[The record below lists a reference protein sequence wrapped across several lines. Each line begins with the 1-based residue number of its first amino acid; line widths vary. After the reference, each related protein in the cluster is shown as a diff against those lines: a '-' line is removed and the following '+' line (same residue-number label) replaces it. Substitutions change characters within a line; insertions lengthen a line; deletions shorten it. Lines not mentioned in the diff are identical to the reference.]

1 MSAAQQ
7 AGGASQGSK
16 HVHRRLTADGVQAA
30 HSDGGRR
37 NGVNGGTADQRGGP
51 QVPVMDVQTGLKCL
65 RDADPLNG

>member
-7 AGGASQGSK
+7 AGGALQGAKTWSPT
-16 HVHRRLTADGVQAA
+16 VDGVQAA
-30 HSDGGRR
+30 CGDGGRR
-37 NGVNGGTADQRGGP
+37 NGVNGGTADRRGGP